1 MFENLYSRVSSPD
14 FFVSSDVGL
23 LFSGGSPY
31 GSTPGSFS
39 SPVQWSTAFSS
50 TTPTTSSSAL
60 DAFHVLYT
68 FQQQLGPSSP
78 FPLRH
83 PRFPSPAPVSSSPP
97 GMHQQFLNSS
107 SSQVLDASGSPPG
120 FGANHPSTEQRW
132 RAWVDA
138 EARRRLLA
146 ACFLV
151 DVHTSIFHEQARV
164 RHFDLADGQAPPIPL
179 TGSSAPLWEAP
190 AAQDWAVAA
199 DEDPTTLLP
208 AFFPDWSTL
217 TADEAGAMPA
227 FDRALVLAAEAARLP
242 KRTVLPRGGGGAAQT
257 TDASAVPT
265 AAAKD
270 AERHIADVFGS
281 CPVGCT
287 YLALHHTP
295 LLDLLAVS
303 GDSWVFSHKVLPADS
318 FLEHQKRL
326 KAWADA
332 HLHQYGPASAGRG
345 GRGTGGGGSPL
356 GMSAARATVYAARAL
371 CAFLARGDA
380 AGEAGGARGWMAD
393 ISEYWA
399 AYVCGLIIWAFG
411 HRLPSPSAAQ
421 RAAGGGSGSGGEAK
435 AMTDDEAAEWL
446 RGVAEMGEESAARVR
461 GRREAGA
468 VVGLVRRR
476 LETECVGGRNR
487 LFVDAVG
494 VLKKL
499 EEGINWKWF

>member
-1 MFENLYSRVSSPD
+1 MFENLYSRVSSPE
-14 FFVSSDVGL
+14 FFVSSDVSL
-23 LFSGGSPY
+23 LFSGGSPSY

-39 SPVQWSTAFSS
+39 SPVEWSSAFSS
-50 TTPTTSSSAL
+50 STPTTSSSAL
-60 DAFHVLYT
+60 DYFHVYKA
-68 FQQQLGPSSP
+68 FQQLPSSSSPSP
-78 FPLRH
+78 FPIRH
-83 PRFPSPAPVSSSPP
+83 PSFSAASVSPPPP
-97 GMHQQFLNSS
+97 GMHPQFLNSS
-107 SSQVLDASGSPPG
+107 SPQVLDAHSPPG
-120 FGANHPSTEQRW
+120 FGVNHPSTEQRW
-132 RAWVDA
+132 RTWVDA

-151 DVHTSIFHEQARV
+151 DVHTSIYHEQARV

-179 TGSSAPLWEAP
+179 TGRSAPLWEAS
-190 AAQDWAVAA
+190 AAQDWALAA
-199 DEDPTTLLP
+199 DDDPTALDP
-208 AFFPDWSTL
+208 AFFPDWSRL
-217 TADEAGAMPA
+217 AAADARALPA
-227 FDRALVLAAEAARLP
+227 FDRAVVLAAEATRLP
-242 KRTVLPRGGGGAAQT
+242 KRTVLARGGAAAAIPPPAGT
-257 TDASAVPT
+257 AVPS
-265 AAAKD
+265 
-270 AERHIADVFGS
+270 AEAEANIARVFGD

-332 HLHQYGPASAGRG
+332 HLRNPAPRG
-345 GRGTGGGGSPL
+345 GSGVVAAAQ

-371 CAFLARGDA
+371 CAFLARGPAATATA
-380 AGEAGGARGWMAD
+380 AGEARRGWMD
-393 ISEYWA
+393 DLSEYWA

-411 HRLPSPSAAQ
+411 HRQPSSSSSSSSSS
-421 RAAGGGSGSGGEAK
+421 AAGGSGTEAR
-435 AMTDDEAAEWL
+435 AMTDDEAVGWL
-446 RGVAEMGEESAARVR
+446 RGVADMGEETVARVR
-461 GRREAGA
+461 GRHEAGG

-476 LETECVGGRNR
+476 LETECVGGRHR